1 MIQDYGW
8 SVLII
13 IMIQSNHQNQCCN
26 EKPVFCITY
35 KHIDTVWLVCFDCSK
50 LEFFAQ
56 NIQQSKEISKWES
69 AGTTS
74 AVVCH
79 EWPTTLVAESTVMG
93 SSFAR
98 LVTDSW
104 KLTGIDAHAANQVSE
119 QSPTAANGEAIM
131 SNMNSRDRKAV
142 YNYLARTHGEMCNLC
157 KIDGNSKTLV
167 VDHIDNNNSN
177 NHPENVQLLCRR
189 CNYKKNP
196 RISEREPLD
205 NCESVCPPIHYIS
218 FIHHENEIE
227 RSKKKEP
234 LFRKYV
240 IEKIE
245 SNRVG
250 GWGSNQF
257 RGRKDR
263 NIHYYCW
270 EIPKENVFQWVDV
283 QLWTGQRLT
292 MSGKNNERVMIPII
306 I

>member
-1 MIQDYGW
+1 M
-8 SVLII
+8 
-13 IMIQSNHQNQCCN
+13 
-26 EKPVFCITY
+26 
-35 KHIDTVWLVCFDCSK
+35 
-50 LEFFAQ
+50 
-56 NIQQSKEISKWES
+56 
-69 AGTTS
+69 
-74 AVVCH
+74 
-79 EWPTTLVAESTVMG
+79 
-93 SSFAR
+93 
-98 LVTDSW
+98 
-104 KLTGIDAHAANQVSE
+104 TGIDAHAANQVSE

-245 SNRVG
+245 SNLEWEVEDLINSGAEKTGISTITAERYLKKMCSSE
-250 GWGSNQF
+250 GSYTIVSRANTDYV
-257 RGRKDR
+257 RK
-263 NIHYYCW
+263 
-270 EIPKENVFQWVDV
+270 K
-283 QLWTGQRLT
+283 
-292 MSGKNNERVMIPII
+292 
-306 I
+306 